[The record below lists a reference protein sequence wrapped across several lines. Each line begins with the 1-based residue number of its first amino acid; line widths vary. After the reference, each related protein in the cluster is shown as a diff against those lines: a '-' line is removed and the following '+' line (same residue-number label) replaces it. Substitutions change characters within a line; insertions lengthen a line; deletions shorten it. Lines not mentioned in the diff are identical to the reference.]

1 MTSEDWRV
9 AVIVEP
15 ALPAGELANTVAVLS
30 IGLGAA
36 VPALAGTRLTDQA
49 GRIFHISANKP
60 VPVLQAAAADLRS
73 LLLKALPAP
82 DGALV
87 VPFPRF
93 ARALHVY
100 ADYEASMP
108 KRDLSSEAIDGVG
121 LAGPT
126 KWVRSLT
133 GSLKLLR

>member
-1 MTSEDWRV
+1 MVGEDWRV

-15 ALPAGELANTVAVLS
+15 ELSAGELANTVAVLS

-36 VPALAGTRLTDQA
+36 ALALAGAQLADQA
-49 GRIFHISANKP
+49 GRIFHVSAKKP

-73 LLLKALPAP
+73 LLLRALPAP
-82 DGALV
+82 EGALV

-100 ADYEASMP
+100 ADYETSMP
-108 KRDLSSEAIDGVG
+108 ERDLSSETIDGVG
-121 LAGPT
+121 LAGPAN
-126 KWVRSLT
+126 WVRSLT
-133 GSLKLLR
+133 GSLKLFR

>member
-1 MTSEDWRV
+1 MTGEDWRV

-15 ALPAGELANTVAVLS
+15 ALPTGELANTIAVLS

-36 VPALAGTRLTDQA
+36 APALAGAQLTDLT
-49 GRIFHISANKP
+49 GRIFHVSANKP

-100 ADYEASMP
+100 ADYEASIP
-108 KRDLSSEAIDGVG
+108 ARDLSSEIIDGIG

-126 KWVRSLT
+126 KWIRSLT

>member
-1 MTSEDWRV
+1 MTGEDWRV

-15 ALPAGELANTVAVLS
+15 ALPAGELANTIAVLS

-36 VPALAGTRLTDQA
+36 APALAGAQLTDQT
-49 GRIFHISANKP
+49 GRTFHVSANKP

-100 ADYEASMP
+100 ADYEASIP
-108 KRDLSSEAIDGVG
+108 ARDLSSEIIDGIG

-126 KWVRSLT
+126 KWIRSLT

>member
-1 MTSEDWRV
+1 MEDWRV

-36 VPALAGTRLTDQA
+36 APALAGARLADQA
-49 GRIFHISANKP
+49 GRIFHVSANKP
-60 VPVLQAAAADLRS
+60 VPVLQAAAADLKS
-73 LLLKALPAP
+73 LLLKALPASE
-82 DGALV
+82 GALV

-108 KRDLSSEAIDGVG
+108 ERDLSLEAIDGVA

-126 KWVRSLT
+126 KWIRSLT

>member
-1 MTSEDWRV
+1 MMVEDWRV

-15 ALPAGELANTVAVLS
+15 GLPAGELANTIAVLS

-36 VPALAGTRLTDQA
+36 APALAGARLTDHA
-49 GRIFHISANKP
+49 GRAFHVSANKP
-60 VPVLQAAAADLRS
+60 VPVLQTAATDLRS

-82 DGALV
+82 EGALV

-108 KRDLSSEAIDGVG
+108 ERDLSLETIDGVG

-126 KWVRSLT
+126 KWIRSLT

>member
-1 MTSEDWRV
+1 MASEDWRV

-15 ALPAGELANTVAVLS
+15 ELSAGELANTVAVLS

-36 VPALAGTRLTDQA
+36 APALAGVQLTDQA
-49 GRIFHISANKP
+49 GRIFHVSAKKP

-73 LLLKALPAP
+73 LLLRALPAP
-82 DGALV
+82 EGALV

-100 ADYEASMP
+100 ADYETSMP
-108 KRDLSSEAIDGVG
+108 ERDLSSEIIDGVG

-126 KWVRSLT
+126 KWIRSLT
-133 GSLKLLR
+133 GSLKLFR